1 MTGPSDGPKTGS
13 IGQDMTQL
21 LSRTEETRLVKQAQ
35 SGDKDAFDALTRRFY
50 PILLKVAIRV
60 VFNIEDARDVV
71 QDALLSAYKH
81 LGQYRMD
88 ARFSTWLVRITINQA
103 TTFSRSRKTQFVPL
117 EENCPPIVSTP
128 AGRVQEAR
136 TPEALC
142 CSLELVAII
151 RQAIH
156 CLPRPYKTLMRLKCQ
171 DLDSSEIA
179 GALGLS
185 GPVVKLRLHR
195 ARRRLRETLAARL
208 KDWQPVS
215 AL

>member
-1 MTGPSDGPKTGS
+1 MTGLPDGPKTGS
-13 IGQDMTQL
+13 IGQDITQL
-21 LSRTEETRLVKQAQ
+21 LSRIEETRLVKQAQ

-50 PILLKVAIRV
+50 PILVKVAVRV
-60 VFNIEDARDVV
+60 VPNIDDARDVV

-81 LGQYRMD
+81 LGQYRWD

-103 TTFSRSRKTQFVPL
+103 TTFSRSRKTFVSL

-128 AGRVQEAR
+128 AGRVQEAM

-142 CSLELVAII
+142 RSLELVAII
-151 RQAIH
+151 RQAID

-185 GPVVKLRLHR
+185 GTVVKLRLHR

-208 KDWQPVS
+208 GDWQPVS